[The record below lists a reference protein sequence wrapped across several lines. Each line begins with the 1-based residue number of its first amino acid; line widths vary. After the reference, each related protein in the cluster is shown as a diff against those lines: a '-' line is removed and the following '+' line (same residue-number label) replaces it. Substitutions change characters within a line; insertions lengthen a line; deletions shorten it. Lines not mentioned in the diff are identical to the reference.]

1 MQTGNATAE
10 AALGRPILQ
19 RSTYPSAR
27 ATSITWQDGRSPVRK
42 RGPGTVRQK
51 SSPGDY
57 RARVRE
63 VRVGKFRSLDFW
75 SLPGSTRI
83 SPLWLA
89 DPLRV
94 V

>member
-10 AALGRPILQ
+10 AALGRPLLQ
-19 RSTYPSAR
+19 RGTYRSVR

-63 VRVGKFRSLDFW
+63 VRVGKFHSLDF
-75 SLPGSTRI
+75 STLPRSTRI
-83 SPLWLA
+83 SPLWLG
-89 DPLRV
+89 DPLWIV
-94 V
+94 